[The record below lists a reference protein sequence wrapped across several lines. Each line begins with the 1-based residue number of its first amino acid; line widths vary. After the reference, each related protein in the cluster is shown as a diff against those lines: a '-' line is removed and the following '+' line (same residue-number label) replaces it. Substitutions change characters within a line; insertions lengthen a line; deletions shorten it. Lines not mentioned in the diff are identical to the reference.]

1 MLRFLLMGTAMLGLA
16 AAPCAAAEASKEPA
30 AAAAEAGSEPAA
42 RPPKHPRAAARS
54 PYRKDCCGQGEVYRY
69 IYAEAW
75 YGNQKVVAP
84 VRRVGCCDQ
93 FQLPTG
99 EWIDCGF
106 SCETTVRKMP
116 LWYWQDQGAGYNKS
130 VTPGYPR
137 EDFWTDPWGNRHG
150 YLF

>member
-1 MLRFLLMGTAMLGLA
+1 MLRLLLIGAGLTGLA
-16 AAPCAAAEASKEPA
+16 AVPSAAAEVGAKET
-30 AAAAEAGSEPAA
+30 AEAPA
-42 RPPKHPRAAARS
+42 KHRHPAS

-84 VRRVGCCDQ
+84 VRHVGCCDQ
-93 FQLPTG
+93 VQLPTG
-99 EWIDCGF
+99 EWIGCEF
-106 SCETTVRKMP
+106 TCETTMRKMP
-116 LWYWQDQGAGYNKS
+116 LWYWQDQGAGYNKW

-137 EDFWTDPWGNRHG
+137 EDFWTDPWGYRHG